1 MQIKDLGEFG
11 TIDIINQLVSN
22 NRASSRPISQ
32 SARNILVDTGDDTA
46 AWSPYET
53 TELITTDT
61 VVQGIH
67 FTLDTISWHD
77 LGWKSLAANISDI
90 AAMGGSPSYAVIT
103 LGLPGTT
110 DIADI
115 KELYRGIFSIADKYG
130 VSIVGGDMVGAK
142 EIFITIALTGSIRKT
157 PLMRTTASPGDLI
170 AVSGYVG
177 SSAGGLKLIQ
187 ENPSVSTEASQYLIK
202 MHQQP
207 IPQIDGGKLILDYGL
222 TTGMDIS
229 DGLSDD
235 LAKLCL
241 ASGVSATLHIDQI
254 PINPLLK
261 ATFPNEYIDLA
272 LYGGEDYHILFTGT
286 PEKVVPMITKMPDG
300 AAIIGEITD
309 SEPGCVTLIY
319 PNGEKIVSSRK
330 GWDHF
335 S

>member
-11 TIDIINQLVSN
+11 TIDIINKLVSS
-22 NRASSRPISQ
+22 NRASSRPVSQ

-61 VVQGIH
+61 VVQGTH

-90 AAMGGSPSYAVIT
+90 ASMGGSPSYAVIT

-110 DIADI
+110 DISDI
-115 KELYRGIFSIADKYG
+115 KELYRGIFSIADQYG
-130 VSIVGGDMVGAK
+130 VSIVGGDMVRAK
-142 EIFITIALTGSIRKT
+142 EAFITIALTGSIHKT
-157 PLMRTTASPGDLI
+157 PLMRTTASSGDLI
-170 AVSGYVG
+170 AVSGYIG

-187 ENPSVSTEASQYLIK
+187 ENPVVSEEASQYLIE
-202 MHQQP
+202 MHRQP
-207 IPQIDGGKLILDYGL
+207 IPQIATGQLILDYGL

-241 ASGVSATLHIDQI
+241 ASGVSANLHIDQI
-254 PINPLLK
+254 PINTLLK
-261 ATFPNEYIDLA
+261 ITFPNEYIDLA

-286 PEKVVPMITKMPDG
+286 PDKVAQVITKMSDG
-300 AAIIGEITD
+300 AAIIGEITRGD
-309 SEPGCVTLIY
+309 PGQVTLVY
-319 PNGEKIVSSRK
+319 PNGERTVSSRK

-335 S
+335 R

>member
-11 TIDIINQLVSN
+11 TIDIINKLISS
-22 NRASSRPISQ
+22 NRASSGSVSQ

-53 TELITTDT
+53 IELITTDT

-90 AAMGGSPSYAVIT
+90 ASMGGSPSYAVIT

-110 DIADI
+110 DISDI
-115 KELYRGIFSIADKYG
+115 KELYRGIFAISDQYG
-130 VSIVGGDMVGAK
+130 VSIIGGDMVKAK
-142 EIFITIALTGSIRKT
+142 EAFITIALTGSIHKT

-170 AVSGYVG
+170 AVSGYIG
-177 SSAGGLKLIQ
+177 NSAGGLKLIQ
-187 ENPSVSTEASQYLIK
+187 ESPVVSEEASQYLIK

-207 IPQIDGGKLILDYGL
+207 IPQVSSGRLILDYGL
-222 TTGMDIS
+222 TTAMDIS

-235 LAKLCL
+235 LSKLCL
-241 ASGVSATLHIDQI
+241 ASGVSATLHLDQI
-254 PINPLLK
+254 PIHILLK
-261 ATFPNEYIDLA
+261 STFPNEYINLA

-286 PEKVVPMITKMPDG
+286 HDKVAQIITKMPDG
-300 AAIIGEITD
+300 AAIIGEITHGV
-309 SEPGCVTLIY
+309 PGQVTLVY
-319 PNGEKIVSSRK
+319 QNGDQIVSSRK

-335 S
+335 N

>member
-11 TIDIINQLVSN
+11 TIDIINKLISS
-22 NRASSRPISQ
+22 NRASSRPVSQ

-53 TELITTDT
+53 IELITTDT

-90 AAMGGSPSYAVIT
+90 ASMGGNPSYAVIT
-103 LGLPGTT
+103 LGLPDTT
-110 DIADI
+110 DISDI
-115 KELYRGIFSIADKYG
+115 KELYRGILSIADRYG
-130 VSIVGGDMVGAK
+130 VSIVGGDMVRAK
-142 EIFITIALTGSIRKT
+142 EAFITIALTGSINKT
-157 PLMRTTASPGDLI
+157 PLIRTMASPGDLI
-170 AVSGYVG
+170 AVSGYIG

-187 ENPSVSTEASQYLIK
+187 ENLVVAEAVSEYLIE
-202 MHQQP
+202 MHRLP
-207 IPQIDGGKLILDYGL
+207 IPQIASGRLILDYGL

-241 ASGVSATLHIDQI
+241 ASGVSATLHIDKI
-254 PINPLLK
+254 PIHTLLK
-261 ATFPNEYIDLA
+261 STFPNEYIDLA
-272 LYGGEDYHILFTGT
+272 LYGGEDYHILFTGAHD
-286 PEKVVPMITKMPDG
+286 KVSQIITKMSDG
-300 AAIIGEITD
+300 AAIIGEITHGV
-309 SEPGCVTLIY
+309 PGQITLVY
-319 PNGEKIVSSRK
+319 QNGERIVSSRK

-335 S
+335 R